1 MNVVAID
8 TETFL
13 IGPGAVAPK
22 LVCLSAAVYDG
33 DKDEICAV
41 YYGNAQLEE
50 IEGFLE
56 GLLED
61 DEVQLV
67 FHNIGFDLT
76 VIANTFPS
84 LLPQIFA
91 KLEAGGMTDTG
102 IREKLLNLSTHGKLE
117 YLYAPDGSKTKLQYR
132 LMDLVFNYTGVHRSE
147 DKSGDDIWRLNYE
160 MLDGVHA
167 DDYPKE
173 ASKYAMQDA
182 IDTLEVY
189 DLQAERILGEIG
201 PGSVRTAEFHA
212 AVAFALR
219 LMTCWGM
226 LIDQEKVDEVDAMCV
241 RELTPEKL
249 SLLIDNKILI
259 PAKPAMPYANG
270 ARGIDGQPKMKK
282 PTKPTIKKKK
292 FQQWVL
298 DACKKQ
304 GIKIKLT
311 DKAKKLLKVTNVD
324 ADHPKLEVGFVS
336 TDAEVVT
343 GLAPFD
349 DLIKQ
354 YQHRQKLQKLVTTYL
369 PHLRGTATI
378 HPEFDVLKETGRTSS
393 YASSKFPSNNVQQED
408 PRTRPC
414 FVARPGYV
422 LCSVDYAAIELVSL
436 AQKCYTLFGYSVL
449 RDMVNAG
456 VDLHAYLGSGIAY
469 KKDEGFRQL
478 VAESAAEVDRINP
491 SKPLD
496 VYEIFLSQKT
506 QDPAF
511 YKKWRTLAKPVGL
524 GFPGGMGIDTFV
536 TMARNSYG
544 VILTHDEAKELKD
557 IWLETYP
564 EMENYFA
571 WIREESVDPNNV
583 GTDDDGEPTK
593 LYSYISPLG
602 MYRAGATYCAAAN
615 GASLQTPTA
624 EGAKSGVF
632 KIARACY
639 DPTMESVLYDSRP
652 VAFIHDENIAEIRE
666 DENMQERAYE
676 IAKIMVESMQKV
688 MPDVKIGA
696 EPALMRRWDKRAEPV
711 FDDQGNLQVWEP
723 EPLLA

>member
-1 MNVVAID
+1 MTSVVAID

-13 IGPGAVAPK
+13 LGPGAVAPK
-22 LVCLSAAVYDG
+22 LVCLSAAVYDA
-33 DKDEICAV
+33 DKDEICAIL
-41 YYGNAQLEE
+41 YGNAQLDE
-50 IEGFLE
+50 IEDLLVD
-56 GLLED
+56 LLED
-61 DEVQLV
+61 DDIQLV

-76 VIANTFPS
+76 VIANAFPE
-84 LLPQIFA
+84 LIPLIFA

-117 YLYAPDGSKTKLQYR
+117 YLYAPDGSRTKIQYR
-132 LMDLVFNYTGVHRSE
+132 LMDLVFNYTGVDRSD

-173 ASKYAMQDA
+173 ASTYAMQDA
-182 IDTLEVY
+182 IDTLEAY
-189 DLQAERILGEIG
+189 DNQAERILGEIG

-226 LIDQEKVDEVDAMCV
+226 LIDQEKVDEVDAMCI

-249 SLLIDNKILI
+249 ALLIENKILI
-259 PAKPAMPYANG
+259 PAQPSRPYDNG
-270 ARGIDGQPKMKK
+270 ARGIDGNPKMTTPKDPK
-282 PTKPTIKKKK
+282 IKRKLL
-292 FQQWVL
+292 QQWIL
-298 DACKKQ
+298 DICKARELKV
-304 GIKIKLT
+304 KLT
-311 DKAKKLLKVTNVD
+311 KKAAKAAKVQYSAHD
-324 ADHPKLEVGFVS
+324 AMGLVAQHCS
-336 TDAEVVT
+336 TDKEVMA

-349 DLIKQ
+349 PLIKQ
-354 YQHRQKLQKLVTTYL
+354 YQHRQRLQKLVTTYL

-393 YASSKFPSNNVQQED
+393 YASSKYPSNNVQQED

-422 LCSVDYAAIELVSL
+422 LVSVDYAAIELVSL
-436 AQKCYTLFGYSVL
+436 AQKCYTLFGHSVM

-469 KKDEGFRQL
+469 KKSEPFRETCDGL
-478 VAESAAEVDRINP
+478 GLKEADSIYHYFFSLKKTDR
-491 SKPLD
+491 
-496 VYEIFLSQKT
+496 E
-506 QDPAF
+506 F
-511 YKKWRTLAKPVGL
+511 YDKWRTLAKPVGL
-524 GFPGGMGIDTFV
+524 GFPGGMGIDAFV
-536 TMARNSYG
+536 TFARGYG
-544 VILTHDEAKELKD
+544 VILTHNEAKELKD
-557 IWLETYP
+557 IWLKTYP
-564 EMENYFA
+564 EMNDYFA

-583 GTDDDGEPTK
+583 GTDEDGNPTK

-624 EGAKSGVF
+624 EGAKGGVF
-632 KIARACY
+632 NLARACY
-639 DPTMESVLYDSRP
+639 DVTRKSILYDSRP
-652 VAFIHDENIAEIRE
+652 VAHIHDENLAEILE
-666 DENMQERAYE
+666 DEHMHDRAFA
-676 IAKIMVESMQKV
+676 IATIMIESMQKV

-696 EPALMRRWDKRAEPV
+696 EPTLMRRWDKRAEAV
-711 FDDQGNLQVWEP
+711 YDEQGNLQIWEP
-723 EPLLA
+723 QELLA